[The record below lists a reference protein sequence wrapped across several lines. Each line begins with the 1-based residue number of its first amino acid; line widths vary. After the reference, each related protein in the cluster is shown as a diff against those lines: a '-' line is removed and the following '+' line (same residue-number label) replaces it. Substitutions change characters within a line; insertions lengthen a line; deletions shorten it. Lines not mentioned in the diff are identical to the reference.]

1 MMNLIRDEHEAEF
14 DRWTQESV
22 SFLRRRLPQSS
33 AVLEVSR

>member
-22 SFLRRRLPQSS
+22 SFLRRQLEQSP
-33 AVLEVSR
+33 AVLEVGR